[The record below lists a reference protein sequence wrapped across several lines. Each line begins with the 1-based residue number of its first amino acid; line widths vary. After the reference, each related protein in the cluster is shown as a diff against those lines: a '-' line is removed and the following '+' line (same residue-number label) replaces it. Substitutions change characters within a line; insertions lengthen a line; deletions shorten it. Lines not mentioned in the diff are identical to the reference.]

1 MAWNATKGPT
11 ANRTT
16 PFTVAY
22 LGSQQVL
29 VQDMLQLLRD
39 NNLDTATL
47 PSYFLHL
54 YVRLAARPSSWFI
67 LASFSCSAKVLFWPG
82 CFSVSSAF
90 MAGVCMWN
98 LWQSGLIQR
107 GGKSGCQNCQK
118 RSSNGGACGP

>member
-1 MAWNATKGPT
+1 MAWNATAGPT

-54 YVRLAARPSSWFI
+54 YVRLAARLSSWVI
-67 LASFSCSAKVLFWPG
+67 LASFSCSAKGLFRPRCFGVRSARMVVL
-82 CFSVSSAF
+82 S
-90 MAGVCMWN
+90 
-98 LWQSGLIQR
+98 
-107 GGKSGCQNCQK
+107 
-118 RSSNGGACGP
+118 

>member
-1 MAWNATKGPT
+1 MRRYKLRPPSSSSSSKGAPGAGNLTWELVAWNATDGPT

-47 PSYFLHL
+47 PNYFLHL
-54 YVRLAARPSSWFI
+54 YVRLAARLSLRVHI
-67 LASFSCSAKVLFWPG
+67 
-82 CFSVSSAF
+82 
-90 MAGVCMWN
+90 
-98 LWQSGLIQR
+98 
-107 GGKSGCQNCQK
+107 
-118 RSSNGGACGP
+118 